1 MFMTRNGER
10 AEGKLRAEEK
20 EVFTAEWEAEMREY
34 GYTQVQIDKMKHGEW
49 EENDADDEGAQRER
63 VVYLYSMQ

>member
-1 MFMTRNGER
+1 VQR
-10 AEGKLRAEEK
+10 K
-20 EVFTAEWEAEMREY
+20 REY